1 MITKSTQQYQERVTM
16 FVINKAKF
24 LDKLN
29 TGIFDRS
36 EYGRLI
42 DEADKLN
49 LIASKSQLEAYS
61 KHYAICR
68 S

>member
-24 LDKLN
+24 MDKLN
-29 TGIFDRS
+29 TGIFDQS

-49 LIASKSQLEAYS
+49 LTASKNQLEAYS
-61 KHYAICR
+61 KHYAVR
-68 S
+68 GS